1 MMDSFTHCS
10 VLLDMRITQIAMR
23 ERGIPRYASA
33 LGLALPE
40 QMPGAQIAYLI
51 DPTAP
56 LPDAIEALRQKGRIV
71 EGSTQIN
78 SLPRL
83 THYLQTCVFELHK
96 NADEL
101 FPAELAR
108 FKPRL
113 SAIVYD
119 VIPWLYPEH
128 YLTDPYIA
136 RRYQYQLGL
145 LGCLDRLFAISESAR
160 EDVIRVAQLEPGRVQ
175 NIYGGI
181 DQTRWT
187 QTGQLPVTDGPL
199 EIVNDEGK
207 RFSVNRPYW
216 LYVGGADF
224 RKNNSGLVRAFARLK
239 AELSKQ
245 DAVPVTLV
253 VACALSVL
261 QRDELL
267 RLGKAHGLQPGR
279 DLVIT
284 GYISDTLLAHLYRH
298 AFATVFPSHYEGLG
312 LPVLE
317 SYHFGVP
324 ALASNN
330 SSLREITHPACQFD
344 SNSVTD
350 IADAM
355 LRMHRQPQLRAQSLE
370 FGREVLV
377 QCSWPQAA
385 FKVAQYMNT
394 RSLRS
399 N

>member
-1 MMDSFTHCS
+1 
-10 VLLDMRITQIAMR
+10 
-23 ERGIPRYASA
+23 
-33 LGLALPE
+33 
-40 QMPGAQIAYLI
+40 
-51 DPTAP
+51 
-56 LPDAIEALRQKGRIV
+56 
-71 EGSTQIN
+71 
-78 SLPRL
+78 
-83 THYLQTCVFELHK
+83 
-96 NADEL
+96 
-101 FPAELAR
+101 
-108 FKPRL
+108 
-113 SAIVYD
+113 
-119 VIPWLYPEH
+119 
-128 YLTDPYIA
+128 
-136 RRYQYQLGL
+136 L

-207 RFSVNRPYW
+207 CFSVNRPYW

-385 FKVAQYMNT
+385 FKVAHYMNT
-394 RSLRS
+394 KSLSS